1 MKSIF
6 LFYKFLF
13 FNRKKS
19 NYKNLNEDK
28 ILLVE
33 LYNIKATILSF
44 SLFTTA
50 YKKLHGCRLI
60 GYFPGFQS
68 KKKKTKN
75 FIFNLFSFFNFFGLY
90 KSFGVNE
97 FIFPTTNSL
106 NLSKIK
112 RLSGYLLKKIK
123 NKKDI
128 LKLKIEGILIGD
140 IIYDTYLREKDVI
153 TIDIKSK
160 DFKFFF
166 EKSVALFFYWHSYLQ
181 NKKIRGVVV
190 SHSVYLTAL
199 PARIAIQLNKKAF
212 AVAYHSVFQLTK
224 KEPLVWGGFR
234 EYPKEFSSLSKF
246 KQKKSILEAKKLL
259 GKRFKG
265 EKDHLYKISNSI
277 NTQTFLKNKKNKTSV
292 LKKNNKIKVLIAAH
306 DFTDAVHGMGDMIFE
321 DMYEW
326 IKFLIN
332 FSKKKNYDWYIKLHP
347 AEYDLNLHKMKNLLK
362 GFKEFVILPNS
373 ISHTQ
378 LIDEG
383 INCALT
389 VFGSIGHEYP
399 YFGIP
404 VINAGDN
411 PHLGYDF
418 NFHPKNKEEYTK
430 LLNRINKLK
439 IPKNSTKKIHEFYYM
454 KYMQDYN
461 ILPNITSI
469 EHLNS
474 SIVFRDYVSNKNK
487 KNLKAVNYYKSFI
500 KTNKRRL
507 IVD

>member
-1 MKSIF
+1 
-6 LFYKFLF
+6 
-13 FNRKKS
+13 
-19 NYKNLNEDK
+19 
-28 ILLVE
+28 
-33 LYNIKATILSF
+33 
-44 SLFTTA
+44 
-50 YKKLHGCRLI
+50 
-60 GYFPGFQS
+60 
-68 KKKKTKN
+68 
-75 FIFNLFSFFNFFGLY
+75 
-90 KSFGVNE
+90 
-97 FIFPTTNSL
+97 
-106 NLSKIK
+106 
-112 RLSGYLLKKIK
+112 
-123 NKKDI
+123 
-128 LKLKIEGILIGD
+128 
-140 IIYDTYLREKDVI
+140 
-153 TIDIKSK
+153 
-160 DFKFFF
+160 
-166 EKSVALFFYWHSYLQ
+166 
-181 NKKIRGVVV
+181 
-190 SHSVYLTAL
+190 
-199 PARIAIQLNKKAF
+199 
-212 AVAYHSVFQLTK
+212 
-224 KEPLVWGGFR
+224 
-234 EYPKEFSSLSKF
+234 
-246 KQKKSILEAKKLL
+246 
-259 GKRFKG
+259 
-265 EKDHLYKISNSI
+265 
-277 NTQTFLKNKKNKTSV
+277 
-292 LKKNNKIKVLIAAH
+292 
-306 DFTDAVHGMGDMIFE
+306 MIFE

-418 NFHPKNKEEYTK
+418 NFHPKNKEDYSK

-500 KTNKRRL
+500 KINKRRL

>member
-1 MKSIF
+1 
-6 LFYKFLF
+6 
-13 FNRKKS
+13 
-19 NYKNLNEDK
+19 
-28 ILLVE
+28 
-33 LYNIKATILSF
+33 
-44 SLFTTA
+44 
-50 YKKLHGCRLI
+50 
-60 GYFPGFQS
+60 
-68 KKKKTKN
+68 
-75 FIFNLFSFFNFFGLY
+75 
-90 KSFGVNE
+90 
-97 FIFPTTNSL
+97 
-106 NLSKIK
+106 
-112 RLSGYLLKKIK
+112 
-123 NKKDI
+123 
-128 LKLKIEGILIGD
+128 
-140 IIYDTYLREKDVI
+140 
-153 TIDIKSK
+153 
-160 DFKFFF
+160 
-166 EKSVALFFYWHSYLQ
+166 
-181 NKKIRGVVV
+181 
-190 SHSVYLTAL
+190 
-199 PARIAIQLNKKAF
+199 
-212 AVAYHSVFQLTK
+212 
-224 KEPLVWGGFR
+224 LVWGGFR
-234 EYPKEFSSLSKF
+234 EYPKEFNSLSKF

-487 KNLKAVNYYKSFI
+487 KNLKAVNYFKNFI